1 MKRERNTHLYQI
13 TNFNTMIKLKQLDP
27 CDGMDIFS
35 MLKKIEAVENSFTN
49 PVKNMNY
56 QEYKNWLLQQDQ
68 WRRGINLPKGYVK
81 QTIYWLYIDE
91 IPVGIGKIRQ
101 DLTDNSRNNGGNI
114 GYAISSDFR
123 GHGYGTKLLAL
134 LLREADAMG
143 VNEVVLTV
151 DKYNT
156 ASKCVIESNGG
167 KLYFENSK
175 RWFYRFW

>member
-81 QTIYWLYIDE
+81 QTIYWLYI
-91 IPVGIGKIRQ
+91 
-101 DLTDNSRNNGGNI
+101 
-114 GYAISSDFR
+114 
-123 GHGYGTKLLAL
+123 
-134 LLREADAMG
+134 
-143 VNEVVLTV
+143 
-151 DKYNT
+151 
-156 ASKCVIESNGG
+156 
-167 KLYFENSK
+167 
-175 RWFYRFW
+175 